1 MDDVKK
7 LIESIQTFC
16 RDTGVSV
23 EQLLAQTN
31 THHYTVSRPR
41 GLAKEHP
48 AKSGSTR
55 FMWVRDA
62 PVAVSCGDERPKV
75 DCLDGDDNV
84 APVVAKRGPG
94 RPKKVDGV
102 DNVEAPVAAKRCPGI
117 QPKLDSEDNVE
128 APVVAKRG
136 RGRPKKVDG
145 VDNVEAPVAAKRC
158 PGIPPKLD
166 SEDNVEAPVVAK
178 RGRGRPKKVDG
189 VDNVEAPVAAKR
201 CPGIPPKLDSE
212 DNVEAPVVAK
222 RGRGRPK
229 KVDGEKAE
237 RKSPTTKAK
246 DVGLGAKEIGNDGK
260 DWEVVQRG
268 TEDSKRGLFL
278 VWKQVA

>member
-1 MDDVKK
+1 MELKN

-31 THHYTVSRPR
+31 PRHYTVSRPR
-41 GLAKEHP
+41 GMAKEHPGEVIIGADGHSWYSKKVP

-102 DNVEAPVAAKRCPGI
+102 DNVVAPVAAKRGPG
-117 QPKLDSEDNVE
+117 SHS
-128 APVVAKRG
+128 
-136 RGRPKKVDG
+136 KVDG
-145 VDNVEAPVAAKRC
+145 VDNGAPVAAKRGPGC
-158 PGIPPKLD
+158 PKQD
-166 SEDNVEAPVVAK
+166 
-178 RGRGRPKKVDG
+178 
-189 VDNVEAPVAAKR
+189 
-201 CPGIPPKLDSE
+201 
-212 DNVEAPVVAK
+212 
-222 RGRGRPK
+222 
-229 KVDGEKAE
+229 DGEKAE
-237 RKSPTTKAK
+237 QKSPTSMVIVGYLRKFPTTKAK
-246 DVGLGAKEIGNDGK
+246 DVGLGAKEIGNDGN

>member
-1 MDDVKK
+1 MSSGCRSAREVKN
-7 LIESIQTFC
+7 LIESIQTYC

-31 THHYTVSRPR
+31 TRHYTVSRPR

-48 AKSGSTR
+48 GEVIIGADGHSWYSKKVPAKSGSTR
-55 FMWVRDA
+55 FMWVRD
-62 PVAVSCGDERPKV
+62 ERPKV
-75 DCLDGDDNV
+75 DCLDGDVTV
-84 APVVAKRGPG
+84 APVAVKRGPGRPKKVDCLDGVDNVEAPVAVKRGPG

-102 DNVEAPVAAKRCPGI
+102 DNVEAPVAAKRCPG
-117 QPKLDSEDNVE
+117 
-128 APVVAKRG
+128 
-136 RGRPKKVDG
+136 RPKKIDG

-166 SEDNVEAPVVAK
+166 SEDNVEAPVA
-178 RGRGRPKKVDG
+178 
-189 VDNVEAPVAAKR
+189 
-201 CPGIPPKLDSE
+201 
-212 DNVEAPVVAK
+212 AK

-246 DVGLGAKEIGNDGK
+246 DVGLGAKEIGNDGN

-278 VWKQVA
+278 VWKQVG

>member
-1 MDDVKK
+1 MEVKN

-31 THHYTVSRPR
+31 TRHYTVSRPR
-41 GLAKEHP
+41 GLAKEHPGEVIIGADGHSWFSKKVP

-75 DCLDGDDNV
+75 NCLDGDDNV
-84 APVVAKRGPG
+84 APVVAKRGP
-94 RPKKVDGV
+94 
-102 DNVEAPVAAKRCPGI
+102 
-117 QPKLDSEDNVE
+117 
-128 APVVAKRG
+128 
-136 RGRPKKVDG
+136 GRPKKVDG

-201 CPGIPPKLDSE
+201 
-212 DNVEAPVVAK
+212 
-222 RGRGRPK
+222 GRGRPK

-246 DVGLGAKEIGNDGK
+246 DVGLGAKEIGNDGN